1 MSYAQIAAQYITAW
15 CRATYRKDPDK
26 MGSTMCSGTMIDA
39 FDHKGYVTHKYVS
52 ADRFTKE
59 LGEPKGAGVYGAW
72 HMKDGSYLLLTCP
85 GDLAWWSGTA
95 GDHARWHELRKP
107 EEMIG

>member
-1 MSYAQIAAQYITAW
+1 MPYAQIAAQYITAW

-39 FDHKGYVTHKYVS
+39 FDHTGYATHKYIP
-52 ADRFTKE
+52 ADALTEE
-59 LGEPKGAGVYGAW
+59 LGMPKGAGVYGTW
-72 HMKDGSYLLLTCP
+72 CMKDGSYLLLTCP
-85 GDLAWWSGTA
+85 GDLAWWSGKDEDKA
-95 GDHARWHELRKP
+95 QWHGLRKP